1 MGAQLYLDAT
11 VYIYEGAFAVQ
22 IAPIDA
28 LGAGDLRE
36 KIRARLKLKLRVA
49 QPKRAHVLQGQRE
62 GGRRRLCQ
70 RGSET

>member
-1 MGAQLYLDAT
+1 MKVLLQCKL
-11 VYIYEGAFAVQ
+11 
-22 IAPIDA
+22 PRSIDA
-28 LGAGDLRE
+28 LGVDLVGDLRE

-49 QPKRAHVLQGQRE
+49 QPKRVHVLQGQRE